1 MDHWEDGAFQ
11 ILFIEHFLYVGAA
24 ADLEDTLVSKRCCL
38 GVCTVQFN
46 TKEEGQESSKYTVM
60 SDFAKH
66 YEEE

>member
-1 MDHWEDGAFQ
+1 MEPFKYYLLSTFYMSGTA
-11 ILFIEHFLYVGAA
+11 L
-24 ADLEDTLVSKRCCL
+24 DLEDTLVSKRCCL

-46 TKEEGQESSKYTVM
+46 TKEEGQESSKYTVI